1 MTLFFDNIILFLN
14 VLEQF
19 AIRVTIFDVDIED
32 IIKYVNKV
40 YYGDIDD
47 YIKGLM
53 KNESIKHS
61 QINPH
66 LIVKDSLKQ
75 LDQKIINNIL
85 FEKLEYKYNVQ
96 NNFQFIY

>member
-40 YYGDIDD
+40 YFGDIDD
-47 YIKGLM
+47 YIRGLT
-53 KNESIKHS
+53 KNESINHS

-75 LDQKIINNIL
+75 LDQQIINNIL

-96 NNFQFIY
+96 NNFHFIY